1 MRALGTP
8 FAAVVERLARLSGRK
23 IGIALLY
30 HRVAPTQGD
39 PVHEVVP
46 ALGAELFEAQMRH
59 VAKRYRPVRASEL
72 PGAVAA
78 RRRGERFPVAVT
90 FDDDDPSHVAV
101 TLPILERAG
110 VVATFFLNCAS
121 TERPTRFWWQHLQ
134 ETWDGGNDPT
144 EALGLSPAAPAGDPR
159 RLHEL
164 SETIQLLPPGRRR
177 PIAETLARLAGP
189 DPADAAM
196 TAAEMAELERA
207 GHELGWHTVHHE
219 PLPTLDDDELAAAL
233 EDGRRRLPGAR
244 TFAYPYG
251 KVDARVVEATRA
263 AGFETAFTTHA
274 AGVTPDDDPLLL
286 GRLLPSWDSPGHF
299 ALQLARRLVRR
310 PGG

>member
-1 MRALGTP
+1 
-8 FAAVVERLARLSGRK
+8 V
-23 IGIALLY
+23 
-30 HRVAPTQGD
+30 
-39 PVHEVVP
+39 
-46 ALGAELFEAQMRH
+46 
-59 VAKRYRPVRASEL
+59 
-72 PGAVAA
+72 
-78 RRRGERFPVAVT
+78 
-90 FDDDDPSHVAV
+90 
-101 TLPILERAG
+101 
-110 VVATFFLNCAS
+110 
-121 TERPTRFWWQHLQ
+121 
-134 ETWDGGNDPT
+134 
-144 EALGLSPAAPAGDPR
+144 
-159 RLHEL
+159 
-164 SETIQLLPPGRRR
+164 LPPGRRR

-189 DPADAAM
+189 DTADAAM